1 MEVILKKLN
10 IGFNADVKVV
20 ERNEFEITG
29 DITMTVILDY
39 DGFRSAPKQMDV
51 DKLRVVYNHDGLLE
65 HIYNGEPCVPDNIL
79 LFKDVETY
87 VNKSHG
93 GQIVNQIDD
102 GDDIRDIL
110 LTDDYSINVFAD
122 ITL

>member
-51 DKLRVVYNHDGLLE
+51 GKLRVVYNHDGLLE

>member
-102 GDDIRDIL
+102 GDDIRDVI